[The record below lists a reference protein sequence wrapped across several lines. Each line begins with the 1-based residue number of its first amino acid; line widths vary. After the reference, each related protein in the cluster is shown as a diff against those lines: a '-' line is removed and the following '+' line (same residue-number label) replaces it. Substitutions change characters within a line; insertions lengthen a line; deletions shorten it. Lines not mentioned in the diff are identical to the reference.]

1 MYGQIISFLFVI
13 LIIYYVALIFL
24 DLQKAKAAKAAE
36 LEKISEEEIDISDE
50 ANTFKPVLITR
61 DDPNKAA
68 IQETTENPKDSSE
81 DKKKVPEKTKA
92 NEITAADKEP
102 EASVDS
108 TTQNKTTQPPQK
120 PISEDK
126 ESTEKPEPSKEN
138 EEKEAQ
144 QPLSPD
150 KPFRREGYREAAMT
164 GALDVE
170 TLLAQVD
177 QLAET
182 GTCPLGQVIHECQSA
197 HF

>member
-13 LIIYYVALIFL
+13 LIIYYVVMIFL

-36 LEKISEEEIDISDE
+36 LEKNSEEEIDISDE

-61 DDPNKAA
+61 EDPSKIP
-68 IQETTENPKDSSE
+68 IQETTENPEDSSE
-81 DKKKVPEKTKA
+81 DKKKVPEKTEA

-102 EASVDS
+102 EASVDD
-108 TTQNKTTQPPQK
+108 TTQPPQK

-126 ESTEKPEPSKEN
+126 DTMVDSKPSKEN

-144 QPLSPD
+144 QQPTPE

-182 GTCPLGQVIHECQSA
+182 GTGPLAQVILQCHSA